1 MRSGQI
7 VLGGRAV
14 FVLVSALFFAGGC
27 ERPRQSGGPGV
38 FGAGDVSW
46 HDLGNGSRRKAW
58 FNDHMTVALIE
69 VIDGD
74 KRPAPP
80 AHRHPHEQI
89 GYVLEGRAML
99 TLGEKTEEI
108 APGSVYVVTPNVSHT
123 AKPLTP
129 RLVLLESF
137 TPAREDFRAA
147 K

>member
-1 MRSGQI
+1 MRGGQTVPGGQI
-7 VLGGRAV
+7 ILGLA
-14 FVLVSALFFAGGC
+14 SALWLVGGC
-27 ERPRQSGGPGV
+27 AGPRQSAGPAV
-38 FGAGDVSW
+38 FGADEVPW
-46 HDLGNGSRRKAW
+46 QDLGNGTRRKAW

-69 VIDGD
+69 VADGD

-99 TLGEKTEEI
+99 TLGEKTQEI
-108 APGSVYVVTPNVSHT
+108 APGSAYVVTPNVSHT
-123 AKPLTP
+123 AKALTP

-137 TPAREDFRAA
+137 TPAREDFRPA